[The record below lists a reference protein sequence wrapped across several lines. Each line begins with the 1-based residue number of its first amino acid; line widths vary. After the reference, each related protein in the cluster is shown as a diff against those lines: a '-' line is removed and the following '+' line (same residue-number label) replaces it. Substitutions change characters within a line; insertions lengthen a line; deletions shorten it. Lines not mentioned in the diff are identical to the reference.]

1 MMDRYGVQVSRNLL
15 LEPENVD
22 WNAQRTDTMLL
33 TVDVGN
39 TTTLFGLFDHQDRSP
54 RVTVRASSRRDRMPD
69 EWYAILEPGLRRHGV
84 EPESIDG
91 IVISSVVPGV
101 TEWLR
106 IMGSTILRADTVV
119 VSSSDDLGI
128 PIATDAP
135 GEVGTDRIVNAVA
148 ACERY
153 GSPAIVIDFGTAT
166 NFDVI
171 DATGRYI
178 GGALAPGLV
187 VALEAMA
194 SRAARLFSV
203 ELTFPEQ
210 AIGSNTVTAMQ
221 SGLMF
226 GYLALVEGMIR
237 RITAELGE
245 TPTVVSTGGL
255 GAQFAEHSSLIDHQD
270 EDLTLVGLRLAYEHL
285 RAKK

>member
-1 MMDRYGVQVSRNLL
+1 
-15 LEPENVD
+15 
-22 WNAQRTDTMLL
+22 MLL

-39 TTTLFGLFDHQDRSP
+39 TTTLFGLFRGDVQTP
-54 RVTVRASSRRDRMPD
+54 EVTVRASSRRDRMPD

-84 EPESIDG
+84 DPATITG

-106 IMGSTILRADTVV
+106 EMGSTILQAHTVV
-119 VSSSDDLGI
+119 VSSTDDLGI
-128 PIATDAP
+128 GVVIDAP
-135 GEVGTDRIVNAVA
+135 AEVGTDRIVNSIA
-148 ACERY
+148 ARERY
-153 GSPAIVIDFGTAT
+153 GTPAIVIDFGTAT

-171 DATGRYI
+171 DAQGRYV

-203 ELTFPEQ
+203 ELTFPDH
-210 AIGSNTVTAMQ
+210 AISTNTVNAMQ

-237 RITAELGE
+237 RITEELGGS
-245 TPTVVSTGGL
+245 PIVVSTGGL
-255 GAQFAEHSSLIDHQD
+255 GATFAAHSDLISHHDEH
-270 EDLTLVGLRLAYEHL
+270 LTLVGLKLAYEHL
-285 RAKK
+285 RSQE